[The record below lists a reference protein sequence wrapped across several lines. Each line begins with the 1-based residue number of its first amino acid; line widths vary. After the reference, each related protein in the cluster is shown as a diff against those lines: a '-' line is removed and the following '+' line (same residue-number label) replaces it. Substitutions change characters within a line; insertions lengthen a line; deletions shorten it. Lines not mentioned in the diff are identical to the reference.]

1 MSLNVTNNNRI
12 FSIKNMLIITVL
24 YSFSQLAVS
33 CSGENCLQSTGPTE
47 TLSFKL
53 DSINSL
59 EFSDVFDVVLVPDT
73 TDEIQVT
80 CGQNLQD
87 GIILSYDG
95 SKLGISNANSCNFLR
110 SYDNIPLITIHSKN
124 ISEIFVPGNI
134 NFTMADTLTC
144 DSFFFSANGGINTID
159 LKINTR
165 KLSFS
170 MNGGTGDYRVT
181 GHAGLLYLYFF
192 GTGFFWG
199 DNLQTD
205 ILYGQQRS
213 TGDVHLRVSHE
224 LNLKLYSSGD
234 AYYYEE
240 PERINFSTEGGSG
253 QLIPSIAY

>member
-1 MSLNVTNNNRI
+1 MRKRYNIINNI
-12 FSIKNMLIITVL
+12 LIIIFL
-24 YSFSQLAVS
+24 YGISQFAAS
-33 CSGENCLQSTGPTE
+33 CSGENCLQSAGPSE
-47 TLSFKL
+47 TLSYKL
-53 DSINSL
+53 DSINTI

-73 TDEIQVT
+73 LEEIQIT

-87 GIILSYDG
+87 GIIFSYEG
-95 SKLGISNANSCNFLR
+95 FKLGIGNANSCNFLR
-110 SYDNIPLITIHSKN
+110 SYDNIPLVTIHSKK
-124 ISEIFVPGNI
+124 ISSILVPGNI
-134 NFTMADTLTC
+134 NFSMPDTLTC
-144 DSFFFSANGGINTID
+144 DSFLFAANGGINTID

-199 DNLQTD
+199 ENLQTD

-213 TGDVHLRVSHE
+213 TGDIHLRVTHE
-224 LNLKLYSSGD
+224 LNLKLFSSGD

-240 PERINFSTEGGSG
+240 PGRINFSAEGGSG
-253 QLIPSIAY
+253 QLIPSIAN